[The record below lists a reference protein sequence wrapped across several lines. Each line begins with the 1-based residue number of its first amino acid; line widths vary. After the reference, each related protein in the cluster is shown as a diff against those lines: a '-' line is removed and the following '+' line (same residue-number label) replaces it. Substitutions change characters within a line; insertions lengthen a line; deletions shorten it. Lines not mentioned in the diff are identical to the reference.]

1 MESIVSKVHTE
12 LVDLVATYADAGRE
26 NITLSLMAD
35 FQRALFPL
43 LDERICIKGLEQ
55 SEELRDEMVQLFG
68 EEHPTKPAWPA
79 LPRPA
84 GQAGQVLRQDGL

>member
-1 MESIVSKVHTE
+1 
-12 LVDLVATYADAGRE
+12 
-26 NITLSLMAD
+26 
-35 FQRALFPL
+35 
-43 LDERICIKGLEQ
+43 
-55 SEELRDEMVQLFG
+55 MVQLFG